1 MEVEVLEYT
10 LLKGALSDCAFLMV
24 VVSFPLHFYS
34 PSCVSLVCLS
44 SPACDNFCGL
54 YDRGL

>member
-1 MEVEVLEYT
+1 VEVLEYT
-10 LLKGALSDCAFLMV
+10 LLKGALYDCAFLMV

-34 PSCVSLVCLS
+34 PSRVLLVCLS
-44 SPACDNFCGL
+44 SRACGSFCGL